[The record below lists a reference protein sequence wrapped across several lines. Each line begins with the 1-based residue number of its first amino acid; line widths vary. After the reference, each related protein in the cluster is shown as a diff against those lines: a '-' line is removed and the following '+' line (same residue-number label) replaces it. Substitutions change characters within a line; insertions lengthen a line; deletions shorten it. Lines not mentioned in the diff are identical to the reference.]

1 MCLKWF
7 SSYKNLISRFF
18 QKMGNIFSSGESAA
32 NMKAA
37 AAFVEEELQQEE
49 VVIFSKS
56 YCPFC
61 TKAKESLDSIGVQ
74 YKTVEIENR
83 PGKLSSLA
91 FK

>member
-1 MCLKWF
+1 
-7 SSYKNLISRFF
+7 
-18 QKMGNIFSSGESAA
+18 MGNIFSGGESAA

-83 PGKLSSLA
+83 PGKPYSLTL
-91 FK
+91 KQL